1 MAFKFI
7 HAADLHIDSPLRGL
21 VRYQGAPVEEIRGAT
36 RRAVENLIDLAIAED
51 VQFVLIAGDVYDG
64 DWRDFNTGLFFN
76 QQMSKLRERGIPVF
90 IIKGNHDA
98 KSHISKALTL
108 PSNVHDFDT
117 KNPETKFIDAIGVA
131 IHGQGFPDRAV
142 PENLSRA
149 FPDAVPGLFNIG
161 MLHTSAT
168 GLGGHETYAP
178 CSIDDL
184 KSKDYNYWALGHVHQ
199 RQQLCATPYI
209 VFPGNT
215 QGRNIRET
223 GNKGCTLVSVVDQEI
238 TAVEHHQ
245 LDVMRWTQ
253 CEVDVSSSN
262 NLQDLLDC
270 IRRQVVA
277 NEAVE
282 DGQALVAMR
291 LTILGVCDAHKYLV
305 NNALAFENE
314 VRGMLNDA
322 VPDRLWLERLVVRT
336 RPAINV
342 TEALKN
348 NDVIGQLLRYV
359 RSSSS
364 NTQLQAEISEELKE
378 IRNKL
383 PPDLWSESGALST
396 DGADILTRLIPEVE
410 SDLLG
415 RLIGQEASE

>member
-1 MAFKFI
+1 MSFKFI

-21 VRYQGAPVEEIRGAT
+21 VRYQGAPVDEIRGAT
-36 RRAVENLIDLAIAED
+36 RKAVENLINLAIAEG

-76 QQMSKLRERGIPVF
+76 QQMSKLREYGIPVY

-98 KSHISKALTL
+98 KSSISKSLTL
-108 PSNVHDFDT
+108 PSNVYDFDT
-117 KNPETKFIDAIGVA
+117 RNPETKLINAIGVA

-142 PENLSRA
+142 PENLSEA
-149 FPDAVPGLFNIG
+149 FPDALPGLFNIG
-161 MLHTSAT
+161 LLHTSAT

-178 CSIDDL
+178 CSVDDL
-184 KSKDYNYWALGHVHQ
+184 KSKGYDYWALGHVHQ
-199 RQQLCATPYI
+199 RQQLSALPYI

-215 QGRNIRET
+215 QGRNIREV
-223 GNKGCTLVSVVDQEI
+223 GSKGCTLVSVEDQEI
-238 TAVEHHQ
+238 TSVEHHQ

-270 IRRQVVA
+270 IRIQVVA

-282 DGQALVAMR
+282 DRQALVAMR
-291 LTILGVCDAHKYLV
+291 LTIRGVCDAHKYLV

-322 VPDRLWLERLVVRT
+322 VPDRLWLERLIVQT
-336 RPAINV
+336 RPAIDL
-342 TEALKN
+342 TQALQN
-348 NDVIGQLLRYV
+348 DDVIGQLLRYV
-359 RSSSS
+359 RSASSDE
-364 NTQLQAEISEELKE
+364 NLQAEISKELKE

-383 PPDLWSESGALST
+383 PPDLWSDGGVLQT
-396 DGADILTRLIPEVE
+396 DGASILTSLIPDVE
-410 SDLLG
+410 NDLLG
-415 RLIGQEASE
+415 RLSGQEVSE